1 VGRLSLC
8 LDTSTVIDLIRGRLP
23 DVRLHYRASVQ
34 SGVEVVV
41 SAVVLHELVSGI
53 ATSRDPAVER
63 RRMELTLVGLPVL
76 DLTADDVE
84 TTGRVAGALRACG
97 RSIGDLDTLIAGQA
111 LARGWPVVTRN
122 VRHFGR
128 VEGLPLIDWGVSPE
142 LLSSA
147 EIAARL
153 DEGDRET

>member
-1 VGRLSLC
+1 MSLC
-8 LDTSTVIDLIRGRLP
+8 FDTSTVIDLIRGRLP

-111 LARGWPVVTRN
+111 LARGWTVVTRN

-128 VEGLPLIDWGVSPE
+128 VE
-142 LLSSA
+142 
-147 EIAARL
+147 
-153 DEGDRET
+153 

>member
-1 VGRLSLC
+1 MRLC

-23 DVRLHYRASVQ
+23 DVRLHYRVSVQ
-34 SGVEVVV
+34 SGAEVVV

-63 RRMELTLVGLPVL
+63 RRMEQTLVGLPVL
-76 DLTADDVE
+76 DLTVDDVE
-84 TTGRVAGALRACG
+84 TTGRVAGDLRACG

-111 LARGWPVVTRN
+111 LARGWTVVTRN

-128 VEGLPLIDWGVSPE
+128 VEGLPLIDWGVSLK
-142 LLSSA
+142 LLTPA

-153 DEGDRET
+153 DEGETDGAG

>member
-1 VGRLSLC
+1 MGRLSLC

-23 DVRLHYRASVQ
+23 DVRLHYRVSVQ
-34 SGVEVVV
+34 SGAEVVV

-63 RRMELTLVGLPVL
+63 RRMEQTLGGLPVL

-84 TTGRVAGALRACG
+84 TTGRVAGDLRACG

-111 LARGWPVVTRN
+111 LARGWTVVTRN

-142 LLSSA
+142 LLTPA